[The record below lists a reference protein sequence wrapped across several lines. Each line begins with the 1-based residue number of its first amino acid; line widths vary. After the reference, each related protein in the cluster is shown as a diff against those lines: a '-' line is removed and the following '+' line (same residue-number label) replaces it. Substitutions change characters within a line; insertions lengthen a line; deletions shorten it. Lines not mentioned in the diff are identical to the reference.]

1 MAKEFSYSSSEQAGD
16 GWLLVGDAF
25 GFIDPIYSSGVFFAL
40 KTGILAADVIVKGL
54 QGDDLS
60 ARQLGS
66 WIEQFEI
73 GSNWIR
79 KLVGVFYKN
88 DFSFGQFLRK
98 YPGHRG
104 NLTDLL
110 IGRIFHDE
118 AGRIFDDLDL
128 EVRD

>member
-1 MAKEFSYSSSEQAGD
+1 MDADTVLDEIQDINLTYLLLAQRMLKEDFATA
-16 GWLLVGDAF
+16 LFRLK
-25 GFIDPIYSSGVFFAL
+25 IDPAMAEVLTS
-40 KTGILAADVIVKGL
+40 
-54 QGDDLS
+54 LS

-73 GSNWIR
+73 GSNWIL
-79 KLVGVFYKN
+79 KLVGVFYKI